1 MHEQLISILKR
12 APVMPVL
19 MIEDPECA
27 VPLATALRDG
37 GLPVLEITLRTRAAL
52 DAIDRIR
59 EEVDGV
65 CVGAGT
71 VLNAHDVKLAVA
83 ARSEFLV
90 TPGCNSALLDAG
102 MNSGLPFLPGVAT
115 ASEAL
120 ACMDRGLNAVK
131 FFPAEAMGG
140 LATLKA
146 LSAPLAG
153 LQFCP
158 TGGITPENAL
168 QYLALPSV
176 ITVGGSWIAPLDL
189 QRAGDWQAIQRRA
202 AIASQLP
209 VAAGAGR

>member
-1 MHEQLISILKR
+1 MHQQLMAILKR

-19 MIEDPECA
+19 VIEDAEHA

-52 DAIDRIR
+52 NAIDRIR

-71 VLNAHDVKLAVA
+71 VLNAHDVKLALA

-90 TPGCNSALLDAG
+90 TPGSNSALLDAG
-102 MNSGLPFLPGVAT
+102 METGLPFLPGIAT

-120 ACMDRGLNAVK
+120 ACMDRGLRAVK

-146 LSAPLAG
+146 LSAPLAD

-158 TGGITPENAL
+158 TGGVKPENAL

-176 ITVGGSWIAPLDL
+176 ITVGGSWIAPLEL
-189 QRAGDWQAIQRRA
+189 QRAGDWEGIRQRA
-202 AIASQLP
+202 AIASQLR
-209 VAAGAGR
+209 ATAGG